1 MIVRVDHV
9 DLENRGSGRMFD
21 DDWNHTGLDPNSDR
35 FEASRVS
42 FGERGC
48 DRKLMDS
55 EPCQNRT
62 EEGKSGAVGLGI
74 PRFELWGILVMMAM
88 VIGIL

>member
-9 DLENRGSGRMFD
+9 DLENRGSGRMVD

-42 FGERGC
+42 YGERGC
-48 DRKLMDS
+48 DRKLMKRASRVQWD
-55 EPCQNRT
+55 
-62 EEGKSGAVGLGI
+62 LGYLGSSYG
-74 PRFELWGILVMMAM
+74 ESWS
-88 VIGIL
+88 

>member
-1 MIVRVDHV
+1 MV
-9 DLENRGSGRMFD
+9 D
-21 DDWNHTGLDPNSDR
+21 DDWHHSGLDPNSDR
-35 FEASRVS
+35 IKASRVG
-42 FGERGC
+42 FCERGY

-74 PRFELWGILVMMAM
+74 PRAELFGVLTFVAI
-88 VIGIL
+88 VIGVL